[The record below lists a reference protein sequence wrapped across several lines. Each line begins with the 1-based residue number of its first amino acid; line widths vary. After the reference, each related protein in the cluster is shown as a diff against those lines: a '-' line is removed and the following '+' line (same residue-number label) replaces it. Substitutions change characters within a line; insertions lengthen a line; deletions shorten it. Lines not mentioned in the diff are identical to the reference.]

1 MVFHFTKMN
10 TVARYDWVV
19 TTPIMLITYSMYC
32 TKKEALPDLYDAVEQ
47 NKTVLGTIDHVI
59 FWILVRKP
67 NRDEIIHLVWQN
79 NRI

>member
-1 MVFHFTKMN
+1 L
-10 TVARYDWVV
+10 Y
-19 TTPIMLITYSMYC
+19 
-32 TKKEALPDLYDAVEQ
+32 KKEALPDLYDAVEQ